1 LGVGKVYLV
10 GAGPGDPKLLTL
22 RALQVLQDADVVLCD
37 KLVTKAITQLI
48 PKHVVMLYTGKSDN
62 RSRLL
67 TSKAK
72 MGKKVIPHQSKINRL
87 LISYAK
93 MGKKVIRL
101 KGGDPFI
108 FARGGEEINALRN
121 AAIPFEVIPG
131 VSSALA
137 APALAGIPLTHR
149 LYSSS
154 VVIVPGREDPSR
166 KVPRVDWS
174 KLSTSVDTIV
184 ILMGAKTLPKIC
196 REILKAGLRP
206 ETPVAAIEWASTDM
220 QKTLRFTLE
229 EAASENLKP
238 MPSSPCV
245 VVVGRVVSLSGELG

>member
-1 LGVGKVYLV
+1 MGVGKVYLV

-22 RALQVLQDADVVLCD
+22 RALEVIQDADVVLCD
-37 KLVTKAITQLI
+37 RLITKAITQLI
-48 PKHVVMLYTGKSDN
+48 PKHVVTLYAGKSGS
-62 RSRLL
+62 RSPPQSEFNRLL
-67 TSKAK
+67 VSNAK
-72 MGKKVIPHQSKINRL
+72 MGKKV
-87 LISYAK
+87 
-93 MGKKVIRL
+93 VRL

-108 FARGGEEINALRN
+108 FARGGEEVDTLRN

-137 APALAGIPLTHR
+137 APTLAGIPLTHR

-154 VVIVPGREDPSR
+154 VVIVTGHEDPS
-166 KVPRVDWS
+166 KEAPKIDWS

-184 ILMGAKTLPKIC
+184 ILMGAKTLPRIC

-206 ETPVAAIEWASTDM
+206 ETPVAAIEWASTEM

-229 EAASENLKP
+229 EAASENLEP

-245 VVVGRVVSLSGELG
+245 VVVGNVASLSDDFG